1 MTGDVRE
8 MLTSVARQGLKVI
21 FVAQPDACRACRRL
35 QGRIFDP
42 LKALPIPVSDC
53 LTPPCRCRYEGYD
66 ARSVVTRLLTA
77 GVDAVNEERLEDA
90 KELLYQVIDL
100 DERNDKAWLWLSGIV
115 EGIDERIMCLEN
127 VLAVNPHHEL
137 AREGLRHLLAQRAEL
152 RTGQQTAKRI
162 KDAREAID
170 HLKASQTKVMT
181 LQEGARVGMPPRTS
195 EVALPMVVTQ
205 PPETHRVAV
214 EERPAVSFA
223 MVFLYVLLS
232 VSVLVL
238 VLALPLYAATM
249 LR

>member
-170 HLKASQTKVMT
+170 HLKASQAKVMT
-181 LQEGARVGMPPRTS
+181 LKETPRMAKTPSGIGMTGRHVVARLLQQEPQ
-195 EVALPMVVTQ
+195 EW
-205 PPETHRVAV
+205 
-214 EERPAVSFA
+214 ERPSISFA
-223 MVFLYVLLS
+223 TVFLYVLLS

-238 VLALPLYAATM
+238 VFALLLYAATM

>member
-1 MTGDVRE
+1 
-8 MLTSVARQGLKVI
+8 
-21 FVAQPDACRACRRL
+21 
-35 QGRIFDP
+35 
-42 LKALPIPVSDC
+42 
-53 LTPPCRCRYEGYD
+53 
-66 ARSVVTRLLTA
+66 VVTRLLTA

-170 HLKASQTKVMT
+170 HLKASQAKVMT
-181 LQEGARVGMPPRTS
+181 LKETPRMAKTPSGIGMTGRHVVARLLQQEPQ
-195 EVALPMVVTQ
+195 EW
-205 PPETHRVAV
+205 
-214 EERPAVSFA
+214 ERPPISFA
-223 MVFLYVLLS
+223 TVFLYVLLS
-232 VSVLVL
+232 VSALVLILAVLV
-238 VLALPLYAATM
+238 YAAIM